1 LPQDRPFREKNIMPL
16 PNLTGKVC
24 LVTGA
29 SRGIGRGIAMQLA
42 KSGATVYITGR
53 KIDDLK
59 KAADEMK
66 GNGAKEVIP
75 LQVDHSNEDQIKT
88 LFEKIKSE
96 KSHLD
101 VLVNNAYA
109 AVNHITENM
118 GKPFWE
124 AEPAYSWDIVNNV
137 GLRNHFI
144 CTTYAARMMSD
155 QKSGM
160 IVNISSAGGLR
171 YLFNVPYGVGKAAV
185 DRMTQ
190 DTAFELRRHNVAVVA
205 LWPGAVKTETIQANI
220 LDNENADPRSKA
232 MFAEGETVNFAGKA
246 VAHLAADES
255 VMKKTGRI
263 LMTNDLASE
272 FNFTEDDGSIP
283 KDPFSLKSVLT
294 LSKLTWL
301 AAITPEFIP
310 MPKTLLYL
318 AGYKF

>member
-1 LPQDRPFREKNIMPL
+1 
-16 PNLTGKVC
+16 
-24 LVTGA
+24 
-29 SRGIGRGIAMQLA
+29 MQLA

-53 KIDDLK
+53 KIEDLN

-66 GNGAKEVIP
+66 GNGAKEVLP

-88 LFEKIKSE
+88 LFEKIKAD
-96 KSHLD
+96 KGQLD

-144 CTTYAARMMSD
+144 CTSYAARMMTD
-155 QKSGM
+155 KKSGL
-160 IVNISSAGGLR
+160 IVNVSSPGGLK
-171 YLFNVPYGVGKAAV
+171 YLFNVPYGIGKAAL

-190 DTAFELRRHNVAVVA
+190 DTAFELRRHNVAVVGI
-205 LWPGAVKTETIQANI
+205 WPGAVKTETIQATV
-220 LDNENADPRSKA
+220 LDNDEANKKSKA
-232 MFAEGETVNFAGKA
+232 MFERGETTEFAGKG
-246 VAHLAADES
+246 VAHLANDAKIMNKS
-255 VMKKTGRI
+255 GRI
-263 LMTNDLASE
+263 VFTNDMASE
-272 FNFTEDDGSIP
+272 YKFTEDDGSLP
-283 KDPFSLKSVLT
+283 LDMFSLKYVLT
-294 LSKLTWL
+294 MSKRTWL

-318 AGYKF
+318 AGFKF